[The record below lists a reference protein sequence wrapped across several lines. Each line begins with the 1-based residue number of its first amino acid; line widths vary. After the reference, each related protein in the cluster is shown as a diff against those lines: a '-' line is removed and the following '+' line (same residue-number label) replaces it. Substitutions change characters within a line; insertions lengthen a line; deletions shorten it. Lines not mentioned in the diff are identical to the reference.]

1 MLASNDFYDENE
13 DIYSGWDLIR
23 NEIPKIV
30 RQNAFNIYEEIT
42 GYDDIYR
49 SLDNLNLNNNNIII
63 DTVPTVSVKINILN
77 EEKIKLILNVD

>member
-1 MLASNDFYDENE
+1 MFSTDDIYDENE
-13 DIYSGWDLIR
+13 EIYSGWDLIR

-49 SLDNLNLNNNNIII
+49 SLDNLNLNFNNMII

-77 EEKIKLILNVD
+77 KEKIKLILNVD